1 MMMKNY
7 DESLEIDHNLNW
19 HYIPD
24 HPYRILTIGGS
35 GLGKTNVL
43 SNLINHQRPDID
55 NIYLYVKD
63 PFQSKYILGN
73 NGREKVGIEKI
84 EKSKSIH

>member
-1 MMMKNY
+1 MMMKNC

-24 HPYRILTIGGS
+24 HSYRILTIGGS
-35 GLGKTNVL
+35 GLAKTDVF
-43 SNLINHQRPDID
+43 SNIINHHRPDID

-63 PFQSKYILGN
+63 PLQSKYI
-73 NGREKVGIEKI
+73 
-84 EKSKSIH
+84 

>member
-1 MMMKNY
+1 MKNY

>member
-1 MMMKNY
+1 MKNY
-7 DESLEIDHNLNW
+7 DESLEIDNNLIW

-24 HPYRILTIGGS
+24 HSYRILTIGGS
-35 GLGKTNVL
+35 GLGKTNVF

-55 NIYLYVKD
+55 NIYLYVKV

>member
-1 MMMKNY
+1 MKNY

-43 SNLINHQRPDID
+43 SNLINHQRPDND

>member
-1 MMMKNY
+1 MMKNY

-63 PFQSKYILGN
+63 PFQSKYI
-73 NGREKVGIEKI
+73 
-84 EKSKSIH
+84 

>member
-1 MMMKNY
+1 MKNY

-43 SNLINHQRPDID
+43 SNLINHQRPDND

-63 PFQSKYILGN
+63 PFQSKYI
-73 NGREKVGIEKI
+73 
-84 EKSKSIH
+84 